1 MSYSYPA
8 EKFSSAREALT
19 VPHPDG
25 EHEALGRAFLECRLG
40 LHRMNRAKLPDDI
53 RTGIHQLECFMDT
66 TGFVDADGEGAWVHM
81 LRSRSADDRAEVARL
96 IDMLAQWFASQEP

>member
-1 MSYSYPA
+1 MIYSFPA
-8 EKFSSAREALT
+8 EKFSIARRALML
-19 VPHPDG
+19 PHPDG
-25 EHEALGRAFLECRLG
+25 QHASLETALTECRLG